1 MAASI
6 FMLSKSLLS
15 NPRLR
20 KACPRW
26 IAKVADASMGIY
38 AVHAGLIMMIADKV
52 ADSLSLML
60 LAIVPIAF
68 ISIIVA
74 LLMKRIPRL
83 GDIIA

>member
-1 MAASI
+1 
-6 FMLSKSLLS
+6 
-15 NPRLR
+15 
-20 KACPRW
+20 
-26 IAKVADASMGIY
+26 MGIY